1 MSALAVAFARAGIA
15 LELILVDNGSTDG
28 TSAVIDR
35 LIARGLPV
43 TKLVVPVNRGAGLGI
58 RTGLAVGKG
67 AHIGYVNADGQV
79 AAEDVVRVYEATRSA
94 PPNAIVKARRRNR
107 PDGVIRAA
115 ISIVYNAMMPIL
127 FHGISSHDI
136 NGNPKVLRAS
146 VIRLMQLSSDDWFLE
161 AEVMLKARYLRLPV
175 VEVDVPSERRHGSRS
190 HVRIGTVVE
199 FLWNIAVYRLG
210 GPWRSWREQV
220 AKVAA
225 SEAQ

>member
-1 MSALAVAFARAGIA
+1 MSALAGAFARAGVT
-15 LELILVDNGSTDG
+15 LELILVDNGSTDE

-58 RTGLAVGKG
+58 RTGLAAANG
-67 AHIGYVNADGQV
+67 AHIGYINADGQV
-79 AAEDVVRVYEATRSA
+79 AAEDVVRIFEATRGA
-94 PPNAIVKARRRNR
+94 LPNAVVKARRRNR

-115 ISIVYNAMMPIL
+115 ISIVYNAIMPIL
-127 FHGISSHDI
+127 FSGISARDI
-136 NGNPKVLRAS
+136 NGNPKILPANVM
-146 VIRLMQLSSDDWFLE
+146 RLMQLSSDDWFLE

-175 VEVDVPSERRHGSRS
+175 VEVDVPSERRRGGRS
-190 HVRIGTVVE
+190 HVRIGTVAE
-199 FLWNIAVYRLG
+199 FLWNISVYRLG

-225 SEAQ
+225 SEAR